1 MPTPPC
7 TRPKTRAATGT
18 RCSTR
23 PCAVAQS
30 YASPWRANCARP
42 CPATSS
48 RCTTNPSSSP
58 PAGDRWAPRHWSG
71 GITRRPALSRRSSSY
86 PVAEDSGLIKPV
98 GRWVFEQA
106 VSQLAA
112 WDARKRR
119 PVPRFSRRQPVRP
132 PARRPG
138 DPGHGPRRAR
148 ALPHRPGPDMCRG
161 HRVRGHGGQRGHT
174 TFIGR
179 LQGPRAAGGHRRFRY
194 RLLLAWPT
202 CTLCPSLL

>member
-7 TRPKTRAATGT
+7 TRPKRRAATGT

-23 PCAVAQS
+23 PCAGAQS
-30 YASPWRANCARP
+30 CASPWRASCARP

-58 PAGDRWAPRHWSG
+58 PAGDRWAPRRLLRWHHPTDG
-71 GITRRPALSRRSSSY
+71 LVPPLEFI

-106 VSQLAA
+106 VSQLASLGR
-112 WDARKRR
+112 RKGR

-132 PARRPG
+132 PARRLG
-138 DPGHGPRRAR
+138 DPRHGPRCCSSAT
-148 ALPHRPGPDMCRG
+148 GSTRG
-161 HRVRGHGGQRGHT
+161 RICAEVTESVVMADSAATRQSV
-174 TFIGR
+174 GR
-179 LQGPRAAGGHRRFRY
+179 LQGARVAGGY
-194 RLLLAWPT
+194 R
-202 CTLCPSLL
+202 